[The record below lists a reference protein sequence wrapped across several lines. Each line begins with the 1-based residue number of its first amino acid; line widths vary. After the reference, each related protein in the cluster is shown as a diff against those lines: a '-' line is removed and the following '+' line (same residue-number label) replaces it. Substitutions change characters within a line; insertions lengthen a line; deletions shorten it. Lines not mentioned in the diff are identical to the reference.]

1 MTDPVA
7 NDDPIVRVKDAPA
20 FLGVGKRT
28 LYDLR
33 DRGDLPPPLS
43 LGHKCK
49 GWRRSTLEAFL
60 AGATPPPPP
69 PPGRSELIRR
79 LQTLVSGME
88 SAAEELREAAFAP
101 ESTPTGIDLIYAIGK
116 FSGDFYRAYGKAGFA
131 LPVEDLYEGEE
142 ETNG

>member
-1 MTDPVA
+1 MTNPVV

-33 DRGDLPPPLS
+33 DRGDLPPPLDM
-43 LGHKCK
+43 GHKCK

-60 AGATPPPPP
+60 AGATPPPP
-69 PPGRSELIRR
+69 GRSELIHR

-88 SAAEELREAAFAP
+88 SAAEELGEATFAAG
-101 ESTPTGIDLIYAIGK
+101 STPTRSDLIHAIGK

-131 LPVEDLYEGEE
+131 PDDSEG
-142 ETNG
+142 GAHD